1 MFHFP
6 VVNSSQK
13 VNVTLLGA
21 LKADTRNGMAVF
33 CREGELFRQG
43 PDNLPAF
50 RAKFLQALGDELNM
64 EAVHVVFAGQ
74 ILEVLCPFEHAVYHF
89 FRILHRVV
97 PSQTDQVFG
106 GDVRVFAAGLQAD
119 VVLQK
124 SGLTKEDV
132 KPLAD
137 AGNLDAAIVLLLG
150 ETSRKIGDTWVED
163 FEDEDTHK
171 VVQVERHNY
180 SDDFIFEPDA
190 TELQE
195 LGSLIASHIPFENM
209 PVILSHLL
217 SDLADNYAEQQCGF
231 PKDKE
236 KAREYPLYL
245 DQIEYMVEDLTKA
258 HGDPGNELGLFVNL
272 MYIFKTLG
280 FDWVDNTGN
289 LMHINRHNEAVLTLE
304 LECNPRVD
312 EALVEAFQK
321 AYPKL
326 TVEVVD

>member
-1 MFHFP
+1 MIED
-6 VVNSSQK
+6 K
-13 VNVTLLGA
+13 LT
-21 LKADTRNGMAVF
+21 
-33 CREGELFRQG
+33 E
-43 PDNLPAF
+43 
-50 RAKFLQALGDELNM
+50 
-64 EAVHVVFAGQ
+64 
-74 ILEVLCPFEHAVYHF
+74 IL
-89 FRILHRVV
+89 
-97 PSQTDQVFG
+97 
-106 GDVRVFAAGLQAD
+106 AAGLQAD

-124 SGLTKEDV
+124 SGLKKEDV

-209 PVILSHLL
+209 PVILPHLL

-236 KAREYPLYL
+236 KAREYYNNALKAGLEKETYDSFIEMLDYSPLEHPQDLADDFDPRNATIMVSGHPLYL
-245 DQIEYMVEDLTKA
+245 DQIEYMVEDLSKS
-258 HGDPGNELGLFVNL
+258 HGNPDNELGLFVNL
-272 MYIFKTLG
+272 MYLFKAIG

-289 LMHINRHNEAVLTLE
+289 LMHITRHNEAVLTLE

-326 TVEVVD
+326 TVEVVDR